1 MKRLRRSPIS
11 WSSSTSRFASTCSDR
26 SRVAMTA
33 RIATWISW
41 WWSQTMH
48 PRTNCVPAR
57 GGEQCVEPG
66 SPRTSCRGARPISSS
81 GRLGSGRPC
90 QPPSS
95 AKESCSMTP
104 SEARARESRE
114 WLAKADEDLS
124 SARVPI
130 GSGHIANA
138 LFFCQQAAGKSL
150 KAFPTWHERAFRRTH
165 DLEEL
170 GEACRAID
178 GTLAA
183 LLEQADVLS
192 DFAWKLRYP
201 GAIYT
206 PEREEAEAMF
216 GIASGI
222 FREIQSRLPLET
234 RTSEDHGDRQA

>member
-1 MKRLRRSPIS
+1 
-11 WSSSTSRFASTCSDR
+11 
-26 SRVAMTA
+26 
-33 RIATWISW
+33 
-41 WWSQTMH
+41 
-48 PRTNCVPAR
+48 
-57 GGEQCVEPG
+57 
-66 SPRTSCRGARPISSS
+66 
-81 GRLGSGRPC
+81 
-90 QPPSS
+90 
-95 AKESCSMTP
+95 MTP

-124 SARVPI
+124 SARVLI

-138 LFFCQQAAGKSL
+138 LFFCQQAAEKSL
-150 KAFPTWHERAFRRTH
+150 KAFLTWHEQAFRRTH

-201 GAIYT
+201 GAVYT
-206 PEREEAEAMF
+206 PELEEAEAMF
-216 GIASGI
+216 GIAFGI

>member
-1 MKRLRRSPIS
+1 
-11 WSSSTSRFASTCSDR
+11 
-26 SRVAMTA
+26 
-33 RIATWISW
+33 
-41 WWSQTMH
+41 
-48 PRTNCVPAR
+48 
-57 GGEQCVEPG
+57 
-66 SPRTSCRGARPISSS
+66 
-81 GRLGSGRPC
+81 
-90 QPPSS
+90 
-95 AKESCSMTP
+95 MTP

-124 SARVPI
+124 SARVLI

-138 LFFCQQAAGKSL
+138 LFFCQQAAEKSL
-150 KAFPTWHERAFRRTH
+150 KAFLTWHERAFRRTH

-206 PEREEAEAMF
+206 PEREEAETML
-216 GIASGI
+216 GIAGGI
-222 FREIQSRLPLET
+222 FREIQSRLPLEWLIT
-234 RTSEDHGDRQA
+234 TCR